1 MRHRV
6 AFRKLGRDT
15 EHRLSMLRN
24 LVASLIEKEKVITT
38 LPKAKEARRLLDK
51 MVTLAK
57 RGDLHAR
64 RQALAFLRDKKAVK
78 KLFDELGPRFSGR
91 SGGYSRV
98 IKLGWRKGDAAEMA
112 ALELVEGPQVE
123 GEKGKEA

>member
-112 ALELVEGPQVE
+112 ALELVEGPQAE

>member
-1 MRHRV
+1 MKHRV

-24 LVASLIEKEKVITT
+24 LVASLIEREKVVTT
-38 LPKAKEARRLLDK
+38 VAKAKEARRLADN

-64 RQALAFLRDKKAVK
+64 RQAVAFLRNKKVVK
-78 KLFDELGPRFSGR
+78 KLFSELAERFSDR
-91 SGGYSRV
+91 NGGYTRIV
-98 IKLGWRKGDAAEMA
+98 KLGWRKGDSAPMA
-112 ALELVEGPQVE
+112 VLEFVEEKVE
-123 GEKGKEA
+123 DRKEREG